1 VCVCVVCVFMG
12 NFGEKFFES
21 LPPPAGLFCFLVFW
35 ISAFSLSFP
44 AFFLLSPFPLFGAD
58 LCDDGCTFF
67 RDDGDDNDEDVDSC
81 TEKNTSRDD
90 ARVFLFSL
98 FFIVVV
104 DVATAVASVLS
115 SYQQERVFKA
125 RATF

>member
-1 VCVCVVCVFMG
+1 MNLF
-12 NFGEKFFES
+12 
-21 LPPPAGLFCFLVFW
+21 PPPAFSVFSFSGFQLFHF
-35 ISAFSLSFP
+35 SFP
-44 AFFLLSPFPLFGAD
+44 VFFLLSPFPLFRAD

>member
-1 VCVCVVCVFMG
+1 M
-12 NFGEKFFES
+12 
-21 LPPPAGLFCFLVFW
+21 
-35 ISAFSLSFP
+35 
-44 AFFLLSPFPLFGAD
+44 FFLLSPFPLFRAD

>member
-1 VCVCVVCVFMG
+1 LNLFPPPGPFLFSRFLDFSFFTQLSCVFS
-12 NFGEKFFES
+12 S
-21 LPPPAGLFCFLVFW
+21 L
-35 ISAFSLSFP
+35 AF
-44 AFFLLSPFPLFGAD
+44 FPLFRAD

>member
-1 VCVCVVCVFMG
+1 MG
-12 NFGEKFFES
+12 NFGEIFFFES
-21 LPPPAGLFCFLVFW
+21 LPPPLFCFLVFW
-35 ISAFSLSFP
+35 ISAFLQLSCVF
-44 AFFLLSPFPLFGAD
+44 SSRLFHFSAD
-58 LCDDGCTFF
+58 LCDGCTFF
-67 RDDGDDNDEDVDSC
+67 RDDGDDNDEDVDLC

-104 DVATAVASVLS
+104 DVPTAVASVFS

>member
-1 VCVCVVCVFMG
+1 MCVCVSVFMG
-12 NFGEKFFES
+12 NF
-21 LPPPAGLFCFLVFW
+21 LN
-35 ISAFSLSFP
+35 LSFP
-44 AFFLLSPFPLFGAD
+44 LFHFSAEICVSTI
-58 LCDDGCTFF
+58 LFCDGCTFF
-67 RDDGDDNDEDVDSC
+67 RDDGDDNDEDVDLC
-81 TEKNTSRDD
+81 TEKNTSRDDDD

>member
-1 VCVCVVCVFMG
+1 MFIWG
-12 NFGEKFFES
+12 ILERNFFFES
-21 LPPPAGLFCFLVFW
+21 LSPPFALCPFHDFSMSRFQHSLTADLRFTILFC
-35 ISAFSLSFP
+35 
-44 AFFLLSPFPLFGAD
+44 
-58 LCDDGCTFF
+58 DGCTFF
-67 RDDGDDNDEDVDSC
+67 RDDGDDNDTEDVDLC

-90 ARVFLFSL
+90 DDARVFLFFL

>member
-35 ISAFSLSFP
+35 ISAFHQLSCVFSSL
-44 AFFLLSPFPLFGAD
+44 AFFPLFRAD

>member
-1 VCVCVVCVFMG
+1 VCLWG
-12 NFGEKFFES
+12 ILERNFFES
-21 LPPPAGLFCFLVFW
+21 LPPLGLFCFLVFW
-35 ISAFSLSFP
+35 ISAFHQLSCVFSSL
-44 AFFLLSPFPLFGAD
+44 AFFPLFRAD
-58 LCDDGCTFF
+58 LCDGCTFF
-67 RDDGDDNDEDVDSC
+67 RGDDGDDNDEDVDSC

>member
-1 VCVCVVCVFMG
+1 MFLSCG
-12 NFGEKFFES
+12 LENFREIFFVN
-21 LPPPAGLFCFLVFW
+21 LFPPFPFCFMAFLAFWQLVTLVTCVSLF
-35 ISAFSLSFP
+35 SVAF
-44 AFFLLSPFPLFGAD
+44 
-58 LCDDGCTFF
+58 CN
-67 RDDGDDNDEDVDSC
+67 DGDDNDEDVDSC